1 MQLVEIYF
9 SLLKRDLIL
18 AYRKRSE
25 LANPVIFFVI
35 ITALFPLATGTDK
48 EMLRTLAPGIV
59 WVSALL
65 ATLLSLESI
74 FRSDFDDG
82 ALEQLILSPWPV
94 SILIIAKI
102 TAHWLV
108 TGLPLIIISPFMA
121 LSLGLP
127 ESAISALIITLLL
140 GTPVL
145 SLIGSIG
152 VALTVGLRR
161 GGLLMSLLLLPLYIP
176 VLIFGTSAV
185 GDVANGMNITGQLY
199 IMGALLVLAL
209 TLSPI
214 ASVAALRI
222 SLN

>member
-108 TGLPLIIISPFMA
+108 TGLPLIIM
-121 LSLGLP
+121 
-127 ESAISALIITLLL
+127 L